1 LTVYNTNNYMKKI
14 LISITFATLCLLYS
28 SCSKEQLQNI
38 IKNVPG
44 ISNEDAIAA
53 LKEALSISTDT
64 SVSILNKLDGYYKDE
79 AVKILLPQE
88 AQVIYSNLSKVPGGN
103 QLLENT
109 ILTMNR
115 AAEDAASEA
124 KPIFIN
130 AITSMTIQDGMA
142 IIEGSDTAATAYL
155 HQKTYSSL
163 YTAFQP
169 KINQSLS
176 KPIVLGI
183 SAESAYQNLIN
194 AYNTASLGGVLWPQ
208 INTNGLSA
216 HVTAKGLN
224 GLFLKVSEQ
233 EKEIRNDPLAQVT
246 DLLKKVFGRK

>member
-1 LTVYNTNNYMKKI
+1 MKR
-14 LISITFATLCLLYS
+14 LLLSITFATLCMTYS
-28 SCSKEQLQNI
+28 SCSKEDLQNI
-38 IKNVPG
+38 INKVPG

-79 AVKILLPQE
+79 AVKILLPEE
-88 AQVIYSNLSKVPGGN
+88 AQVIYTNLSKVPGGN
-103 QLLENT
+103 QLIENA
-109 ILTMNR
+109 ILTINR

-130 AITSMTIQDGMA
+130 AITSMTIADGLS
-142 IIEGSDTAATAYL
+142 IINGSDTAATTYL
-155 HQKTYSSL
+155 HQKTYTSL
-163 YTAFQP
+163 FTTFQP

-176 KPIVLGI
+176 KPIALGI

-194 AYNTASLGGVLWPQ
+194 AYNTASLGGVLWAE
-208 INTNGLSA
+208 IKTNSLSA

-246 DLLKKVFGRK
+246 DLLKKVFGPK